1 MVCLLESSLLGIV
14 GVRDALGSLQHA
26 VLGPALG
33 TAAGSKAV
41 PSLLPM
47 GYGERG
53 STVGCWW
60 GSLLARGLSM
70 EARRGFQPW
79 FGGVKA
85 SQCLMPR
92 HGRLTSPKRVGAQTS
107 AQPAVLTGTPDSA
120 GRAAG
125 RSRAGWTGALRRAR
139 PGGRSSTKPRLSL
152 RCSSAASLPRG
163 VRRPPGLPR
172 AVPARRA
179 AAARPRG
186 ARGLPR
192 PRGRAAL
199 LSPPLRREI
208 ARSPGLGC
216 AEGRTAA
223 GGARGC
229 GCPEMGCASSRLCL
243 YTQCAAA
250 RVTLPGGSSRWAAL
264 GGGGVGV
271 GFSLF
276 FSFFPT
282 SVQQGGQRLP
292 LCAPHAPCRG
302 QMECLAKFGGCACIF
317 LKEASDIYLSACL
330 FHRTPVPLSAIAW
343 FVL

>member
-1 MVCLLESSLLGIV
+1 
-14 GVRDALGSLQHA
+14 
-26 VLGPALG
+26 
-33 TAAGSKAV
+33 
-41 PSLLPM
+41 
-47 GYGERG
+47 
-53 STVGCWW
+53 
-60 GSLLARGLSM
+60 
-70 EARRGFQPW
+70 
-79 FGGVKA
+79 
-85 SQCLMPR
+85 MPR
-92 HGRLTSPKRVGAQTS
+92 HGCLTSPSVSVSKRALSPRFSPGR
-107 AQPAVLTGTPDSA
+107 PDRT

-125 RSRAGWTGALRRAR
+125 RSRAGWTAALRRAR
-139 PGGRSSTKPRLSL
+139 PGGRSGTKPRLSL

-163 VRRPPGLPR
+163 VRRLPGLPR

-199 LSPPLRREI
+199 PSPPLRREI

-243 YTQCAAA
+243 YPQCTAA

-271 GFSLF
+271 GLSL
-276 FSFFPT
+276 SFFFFPPPRC
-282 SVQQGGQRLP
+282 SREGSREGCLCMP
-292 LCAPHAPCRG
+292 LRAPHAPCRG
-302 QMECLAKFGGCACIF
+302 QMERLTKFGDRAYIF